1 MSKYVAKTKIEEKTL
16 LKLLAN
22 KNKINFR
29 VDFRYTQSTI
39 FWASDPSLLIHTYKQ
54 VEM

>member
-1 MSKYVAKTKIEEKTL
+1 MWPKQK
-16 LKLLAN
+16 LK
-22 KNKINFR
+22 KNLVEIAYQQKK
-29 VDFRYTQSTI
+29 DFRYTRSTI